1 MQTTALALTG
11 FIAWYLFLYLA
22 VAAPRVMLA
31 VQGKRAPNSF
41 KPDGSDV
48 SELAGRI
55 CRAHANCYESFAFI
69 GGVMLLA
76 IATGSTDITNG
87 LALVL
92 LGSRLVQSIV
102 HIASGSPI
110 AAQVRFSFF
119 IAQYAIAAYWTVLLI
134 CKFCG

>member
-1 MQTTALALTG
+1 
-11 FIAWYLFLYLA
+11 
-22 VAAPRVMLA
+22 
-31 VQGKRAPNSF
+31 
-41 KPDGSDV
+41 
-48 SELAGRI
+48 
-55 CRAHANCYESFAFI
+55 
-69 GGVMLLA
+69 MLLA

-92 LGSRLVQSIV
+92 LGARLVQSIV

-119 IAQYAIAAYWTVLLI
+119 IAQYAIAAYWTVLLL